1 MIVGTSSSILAG
13 AVNFES
19 EPIETQDSFEN
30 KKLTEEAN
38 NVYEKKIERLLINSC
53 ILAAVVS
60 WLIVHRRVTS
70 RDLNNL
76 VKYRDRVQKTVAMVI
91 NYLDS
96 EQIKM
101 SKDIARELANIEK
114 LDLNIDGIE
123 IDLST
128 VGKSV
133 AEIQEA
139 KNYFNKQF
147 DENKNKYNESDVLTE
162 KELVKARDEMHN
174 SLVEFTEKIARYNI
188 GNLGELKSYEI
199 ALSKVPKDD
208 YVGYGSAIANNFETL
223 VYENYGT
230 GLADTAMGTIKEIF
244 NSNDKD
250 DAEIRGCC
258 SDFIEIVNTY
268 TRTARE
274 CEKWL
279 NSYKYKK
286 VNEFYDSIISKMNKI
301 ISALQFVS
309 IYNDEARQNSEF
321 EYNKELDRRVR
332 NLKKDSLF
340 FGENFLRFHENSDLE
355 KRSKDIYRQ
364 IIAAMEVVSR
374 DFEGLQGITATLKN

>member
-1 MIVGTSSSILAG
+1 M
-13 AVNFES
+13 
-19 EPIETQDSFEN
+19 
-30 KKLTEEAN
+30 
-38 NVYEKKIERLLINSC
+38 YEKKIERLLINSC

-188 GNLGELKSYEI
+188 GNLGELKSYER

-286 VNEFYDSIISKMNKI
+286 VNEFYDSIISEMNKI

-340 FGENFLRFHENSDLE
+340 FGENLLRFHENSDLE